1 MVLFIWGLE
10 EEGNGEIDMINLEM
24 DMNFNEFC
32 KDKYFPQTYGY
43 LIKHSAFIYLFI
55 FVIESFS
62 LSLFLKCLPGEGA
75 KIHGSCIIYFQKL

>member
-62 LSLFLKCLPGEGA
+62 LSLFLMCLPGERA